1 MPNNVYICI
10 KLQIMSQINQ
20 HISQLREDFMKG
32 QLLEDSVSQ
41 IPSTQFELWMK
52 DAIDAK
58 VNEVPACNLATV
70 NKDGKPSSRIIYLRE
85 FGDDFFYFYTNY
97 DSRKA
102 VEIAR
107 NPNVCLTFFWPELER
122 QIRIEGMI
130 TSKAETQKSDSYFNA
145 RPLDSK
151 IGAWSSP
158 QSKVIKGRLEL
169 EANIE
174 TNKIKF
180 ENKEI
185 PRPDFWGGFVIKA
198 SYYEFWQGRK
208 NRLHDRITFTLEN
221 ENWKIERL
229 AP

>member
-1 MPNNVYICI
+1 
-10 KLQIMSQINQ
+10 MSQINQ

-32 QLLEDSVSQ
+32 QLSEEAISKT
-41 IPSTQFELWMK
+41 PSTQFELWMK
-52 DAIDAK
+52 DAINAK

-70 NKDGKPSSRIIYLRE
+70 NTNGKPSARIVYLRE
-85 FGDDFFYFYTNY
+85 FGDDLFYFYTNY
-97 DSRKA
+97 DSRKSS
-102 VEIAR
+102 EIST

-122 QIRIEGMI
+122 QIRIEGVVI
-130 TSKAETQKSDSYFNA
+130 DKAESEKSDTYFNA

-158 QSKVIKGRLEL
+158 QSKVINGRQEL
-169 EANIE
+169 ESYVEANK
-174 TNKIKF
+174 TKF

-185 PRPDFWGGFVIKA
+185 PRPNFWGGFIIKA

-208 NRLHDRITFTLEN
+208 NRLHDRITYTLEN